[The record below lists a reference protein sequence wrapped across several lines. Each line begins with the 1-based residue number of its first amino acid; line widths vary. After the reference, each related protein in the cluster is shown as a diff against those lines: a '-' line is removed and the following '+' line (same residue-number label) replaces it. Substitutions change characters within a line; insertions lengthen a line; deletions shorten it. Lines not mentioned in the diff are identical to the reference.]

1 MITNSHEASKEEN
14 YLNTVAGTEEK
25 KEGVLIYHKFHEENH
40 FSRQCKANVMKEKK
54 SLYLRIAQEYEDKEK
69 IEKAFI
75 AQVRR
80 DHQVRTSGDEHV
92 DDDNKR
98 K

>member
-1 MITNSHEASKEEN
+1 
-14 YLNTVAGTEEK
+14 
-25 KEGVLIYHKFHEENH
+25 
-40 FSRQCKANVMKEKK
+40 MKEKK